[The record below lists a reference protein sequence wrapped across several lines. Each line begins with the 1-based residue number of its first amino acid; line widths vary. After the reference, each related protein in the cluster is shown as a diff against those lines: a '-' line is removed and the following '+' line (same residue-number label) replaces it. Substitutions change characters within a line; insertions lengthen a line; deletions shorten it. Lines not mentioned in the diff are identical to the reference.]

1 MRKEKINLLDTVP
14 FGRKDITT
22 EWIDGLAV
30 LVYPRFR
37 QRWLRRLFSPYFSP
51 YLHVAL
57 EEHGTAVWR
66 LVDGTR
72 TVVKSLPSSHLTS
85 GMPRTMAPA
94 WPPFPSAAQERPDTI
109 GATGKKNGVANIL
122 KEREDVCRQACGMR
136 PPFLFAS
143 LLSAYCGTCIAGEE
157 RRSNEPKSV
166 VRPPDG
172 YGVIFLWL
180 SKAIWDEMETK
191 VVLRVFFWSRWTD
204 CRKRS
209 VPLPCLPTL
218 RSRCARRVLR
228 WEGCLYILK
237 GVFWTLWF

>member
-72 TVVKSLPSSHLTS
+72 TVGEIIALL
-85 GMPRTMAPA
+85 APHFGNA
-94 WPPFPSAAQERPDTI
+94 EDYGSRVAAF
-109 GATGKKNGVANIL
+109 
-122 KEREDVCRQACGMR
+122 
-136 PPFLFAS
+136 FLQ
-143 LLSAYCGTCIAGEE
+143 LHKGGLIRLVQRG
-157 RRSNEPKSV
+157 
-166 VRPPDG
+166 
-172 YGVIFLWL
+172 
-180 SKAIWDEMETK
+180 
-191 VVLRVFFWSRWTD
+191 
-204 CRKRS
+204 RKT
-209 VPLPCLPTL
+209 V
-218 RSRCARRVLR
+218 
-228 WEGCLYILK
+228 
-237 GVFWTLWF
+237 